1 MTDRRGRRGRERGER
16 ARGRTAK
23 RKQGRDSEK
32 ERRAE
37 LADRKQRILTHG
49 TPSVT
54 SGIADAIVTKA
65 ENVFFL
71 TDPSGCVPMA
81 PGHGLGLYYH
91 DCRYLRGYEVLLGSE
106 QPTVLAAT
114 TDDVGRSA
122 VLELANPDLRL
133 AHPQLVPRET
143 VGIRWTRTIRGD
155 TPGLDDALEFR
166 NLGLE
171 PLTLPV
177 TLMFDARFEDVFA
190 VRGLFRQSLGSRHA
204 PRWRSRSLTLSYD
217 GRDHCRRVLTI
228 AFSRAPQRRGRQAA
242 RFAIHLP
249 PRRAVTLGVTLRI
262 DERAAAPVA
271 GGRRVSTRTHSTH
284 LAAPRRALA
293 QGPRTSITSDNPL
306 LTSVLER
313 CFADLGVLRSSIEG
327 EEYYA
332 AGVPWF
338 ATLFGRDAAITAM
351 QMLAYAPRV
360 AEQTARL
367 LAFYQARETDQWR
380 DEQPGKILHS
390 IRVGEMARLG
400 LIPHTPYYG
409 AVDATPLFLILIAR
423 HAQWTGDLSLFTE
436 LRDNVELALTWMS
449 DGADS
454 NGDGYIDYVST
465 SEHGLINQGW
475 KDSGDAIVTA
485 SGRLASPPIA
495 LAEVQGYAF
504 LARVLIADL
513 YERAGDAT
521 RATTLRAEADA
532 LRARFERDFW
542 LPSLDCYA
550 LALERDDKPLAV
562 VTSNAGQVLW
572 SHIAKPAR
580 ARRVAKRM
588 MAPDMFSGWGI
599 RTLSTRERRF
609 NPVGYHLGTVWPHDN
624 ALIATGFRHYGLDA
638 AARRVFAGLLRT
650 AAYFASYRL
659 PEVFAGFSTSEFQT
673 PVRYP
678 VACHPQ
684 AWAAGSVP
692 YLLGALLGLE
702 PDGFAGHLRVV
713 RPTLPDGVNRLVVR
727 NLPVGKSHVSI
738 RFTRVAKRRVDVDLL
753 SASGTL
759 ELVVEERA

>member
-1 MTDRRGRRGRERGER
+1 MTDGRGRRGRT
-16 ARGRTAK
+16 RGRG
-23 RKQGRDSEK
+23 RGRDK
-32 ERRAE
+32 DKARRAE

-54 SGIADAIVTKA
+54 SGIADAIVTKS

-71 TDPSGCVPMA
+71 TDPSGCVPVA

-114 TDDVGRSA
+114 TDDIGRSA

-133 AHPQLVPRET
+133 GRGRLVPRESI
-143 VGIRWTRTIRGD
+143 GIRWTRTIQGD
-155 TPGLDDALEFR
+155 TPGLDDALEIR

-171 PLTLPV
+171 PITLPV
-177 TLMFDARFEDVFA
+177 ALMFDARFEDIFA
-190 VRGLFRQSLGSRHA
+190 VRGLFLQSLGTRHA
-204 PRWRSRSLTLSYD
+204 PRWSGRSLTLSYD
-217 GRDHCRRVLTI
+217 GRDHCRRTLTI
-228 AFSRAPQRRGRQAA
+228 AFSRAPQSHSGQTA
-242 RFAIHLP
+242 RFAIQLA
-249 PRRAVTLGVTLRI
+249 PRRAVTLGVTMRI
-262 DERAAAPVA
+262 DERAAGPVA
-271 GGRRVSTRTHSTH
+271 VGGRVSSRTHSTH
-284 LAAPRRALA
+284 QAAPLRALA
-293 QGPRTSITSDNPL
+293 RGPRTTITSDYPL
-306 LTSVLER
+306 LDAVLER
-313 CFADLGVLRSSIEG
+313 SFADLRVLRSSIAG
-327 EEYYA
+327 DEYYA

-338 ATLFGRDAAITAM
+338 ATLFGRDAAITAI
-351 QMLAYAPRV
+351 QMLAYAPRI

-367 LAFYQARETDQWR
+367 LALYQAHETDQWR

-409 AVDATPLFLILIAR
+409 TVDATPLFLILIAR
-423 HAQWTGDLSLFTE
+423 HAQWTGDLSLFKE
-436 LRDNVELALTWMS
+436 LRENIELALTWMS

-485 SGRLASPPIA
+485 SGKLASPPIA

-504 LARVLIADL
+504 LARILIADL
-513 YERAGDAT
+513 YERVGDTT
-521 RATTLRAEADA
+521 RATTLRAESDA

-550 LALERDDKPLAV
+550 LALERDDRPLAV

-572 SHIAKPAR
+572 SHIARPAR

-599 RTLSTRERRF
+599 RTLSTGERRF

-650 AAYFASYRL
+650 AAFFRSYRL
-659 PEVFAGFSTSEFQT
+659 PEVFAGFSTTEFQS

-684 AWAAGSVP
+684 AWAAGCVP

-702 PDGFAGHLRVV
+702 PDGFTGHLRVV
-713 RPTLPDGVNRLVVR
+713 RPTLPDGVNRLDVR
-727 NLPVGKSHVSI
+727 NLPVGKSRISI
-738 RFTRVAKRRVDVDLL
+738 RFTRVKKHRVDVDLL
-753 SASGTL
+753 SASGTV

>member
-1 MTDRRGRRGRERGER
+1 MTDGRGRRGRT
-16 ARGRTAK
+16 RGRG
-23 RKQGRDSEK
+23 RGRDK
-32 ERRAE
+32 DKARRAE

-54 SGIADAIVTKA
+54 SGIADAIVTKS

-71 TDPSGCVPMA
+71 TDPSGCVPVA

-114 TDDVGRSA
+114 TDDIGRTA

-133 AHPQLVPRET
+133 GRGRLVPRESI
-143 VGIRWTRTIRGD
+143 GIRWTRTIQGD
-155 TPGLDDALEFR
+155 TPGLDDALEIR

-171 PLTLPV
+171 PITLPV
-177 TLMFDARFEDVFA
+177 ALMFDARFEDIFA
-190 VRGLFRQSLGSRHA
+190 VRGLFLQSLGTRHA
-204 PRWRSRSLTLSYD
+204 PRWSGRSLTLSYD
-217 GRDHCRRVLTI
+217 GRDHCRRTLTI
-228 AFSRAPQRRGRQAA
+228 AFSRAPQSHSGQTA
-242 RFAIHLP
+242 RFAIQLA
-249 PRRAVTLGVTLRI
+249 PRRAVTLGVTMRI
-262 DERAAAPVA
+262 DERAAGPVA
-271 GGRRVSTRTHSTH
+271 VGGRVSSRTHSTH
-284 LAAPRRALA
+284 QAAPLRALA
-293 QGPRTSITSDNPL
+293 RGPRTTITSDYPL
-306 LTSVLER
+306 LDAVLER
-313 CFADLGVLRSSIEG
+313 SFADLRVLRSSIAG
-327 EEYYA
+327 DEYYA

-338 ATLFGRDAAITAM
+338 ATLFGRDAAITAI
-351 QMLAYAPRV
+351 QMLAYAPRI

-367 LAFYQARETDQWR
+367 LALYQAHETDQWR

-409 AVDATPLFLILIAR
+409 TVDATPLFLILIAR
-423 HAQWTGDLSLFTE
+423 HAQWTGDLSLFKE
-436 LRDNVELALTWMS
+436 LRENIELALTWMS

-485 SGRLASPPIA
+485 SGKLASPPIA

-504 LARVLIADL
+504 LARILIADL
-513 YERAGDAT
+513 YERVGDTT
-521 RATTLRAEADA
+521 RATTLRAESDA

-550 LALERDDKPLAV
+550 LALERDDRPLAV

-572 SHIAKPAR
+572 SHIARPAR

-599 RTLSTRERRF
+599 RTLSTGERRF

-650 AAYFASYRL
+650 AAFFGSYRL
-659 PEVFAGFSTSEFQT
+659 PEVFAGFSTTEFQS

-684 AWAAGSVP
+684 AWAAGCVP

-702 PDGFAGHLRVV
+702 PDGFTGHLRVV
-713 RPTLPDGVNRLVVR
+713 RPTLPDGVNRLDVR
-727 NLPVGKSHVSI
+727 NLPVGKSRISI
-738 RFTRVAKRRVDVDLL
+738 RFTRVKKHRVDVDLL
-753 SASGTL
+753 SASGTV

>member
-1 MTDRRGRRGRERGER
+1 MTDGRGRRGRT
-16 ARGRTAK
+16 RGRG
-23 RKQGRDSEK
+23 RGRDK
-32 ERRAE
+32 DKARRAE

-54 SGIADAIVTKA
+54 SGIADAIVTKS

-71 TDPSGCVPMA
+71 TDPSGCVPVA
-81 PGHGLGLYYH
+81 AGHGLGLYYH

-114 TDDVGRSA
+114 TDDIGRSA

-133 AHPQLVPRET
+133 GRGRLVPRESI
-143 VGIRWTRTIRGD
+143 GIRWTRTIQGD
-155 TPGLDDALEFR
+155 TPGLDDALEIR

-171 PLTLPV
+171 PITLPV
-177 TLMFDARFEDVFA
+177 ALMFDARFEDIFA
-190 VRGLFRQSLGSRHA
+190 VRGLFLQSLGTRHA
-204 PRWRSRSLTLSYD
+204 PRWSGRSLTLSYD
-217 GRDHCRRVLTI
+217 GRDHCRRTLTI
-228 AFSRAPQRRGRQAA
+228 AFSRAPQSHSGQTA
-242 RFAIHLP
+242 RFAIQLA
-249 PRRAVTLGVTLRI
+249 PRRAVTLGVTMRI
-262 DERAAAPVA
+262 DERAAGPVA
-271 GGRRVSTRTHSTH
+271 VGGRVSSRTHSTH
-284 LAAPRRALA
+284 QAAPLRALA
-293 QGPRTSITSDNPL
+293 RGPRTTITSDYPL
-306 LTSVLER
+306 LDAVLER
-313 CFADLGVLRSSIEG
+313 SFADLRVLRSSIAG
-327 EEYYA
+327 DEYYA

-338 ATLFGRDAAITAM
+338 ATLFGRDAAITAI
-351 QMLAYAPRV
+351 QMLAYAPRI

-367 LAFYQARETDQWR
+367 LALYQAHETDQWR

-409 AVDATPLFLILIAR
+409 TVDATPLFLILIAR
-423 HAQWTGDLSLFTE
+423 HAQWTGDLSLFKE
-436 LRDNVELALTWMS
+436 LRENIELALTWMS

-485 SGRLASPPIA
+485 SGKLASPPIA

-504 LARVLIADL
+504 LARILIADL
-513 YERAGDAT
+513 YERVGDTT
-521 RATTLRAEADA
+521 RATTLRAESDA

-550 LALERDDKPLAV
+550 LALERDDRPLAV

-572 SHIAKPAR
+572 SHIARPAR

-599 RTLSTRERRF
+599 RTLSTGERRF

-650 AAYFASYRL
+650 AAFFRSYRL
-659 PEVFAGFSTSEFQT
+659 PEVFAGFSTTEFQS

-684 AWAAGSVP
+684 AWAAGCVP

-702 PDGFAGHLRVV
+702 PDGFTGHLRVV
-713 RPTLPDGVNRLVVR
+713 RPTLPDGVNRLDVR
-727 NLPVGKSHVSI
+727 NLPVGKSRISI
-738 RFTRVAKRRVDVDLL
+738 RFTRVKKHRVDVDLL
-753 SASGTL
+753 SASGTV

>member
-1 MTDRRGRRGRERGER
+1 MTNERGRGRGRS
-16 ARGRTAK
+16 GRRRRSRTK
-23 RKQGRDSEK
+23 NGRK
-32 ERRAE
+32 AE

-65 ENVFFL
+65 ENIFFL
-71 TDPSGCVPMA
+71 TDPSGCVPVA

-91 DCRYLRGYEVLLGSE
+91 DCRYLRGYEVLLGKE
-106 QPTVLAAT
+106 QPTILAAT
-114 TDDVGRSA
+114 TDDIGRSA

-133 AHPQLVPRET
+133 GRGRLIARET
-143 VGIRWTRTIRGD
+143 VGIRWTRTLHGD
-155 TPGLDDALEFR
+155 TPGLDDVLELR

-171 PLTLPV
+171 PIVLPLTLE
-177 TLMFDARFEDVFA
+177 FDARFEDLFA
-190 VRGLFRQSLGSRHA
+190 VRGLFQQTLGIRRA
-204 PRWRSRSLTLSYD
+204 PRWSGRSLTLSYD
-217 GRDHCRRVLTI
+217 GHDRCRRTLAIT
-228 AFSRAPQRRGRQAA
+228 FSRAPESRGRQTA
-242 RFAIHLP
+242 RFAIRLA
-249 PRRAVTLGVTLRI
+249 PRRAVTLGVRLRI
-262 DERAAAPVA
+262 DERAASHAA
-271 GGRRVSTRTHSTH
+271 GRVSVRTYSTH
-284 LAAPRRALA
+284 QAAPHRALA
-293 QGPRTSITSDNPL
+293 QTPRTSIASDHAL
-306 LTSVLER
+306 LDAVLAR
-313 CFADLGVLRSSIEG
+313 SFADLRLLRSSISG
-327 EEYYA
+327 DEYYA

-338 ATLFGRDAAITAM
+338 ATLFGRDAAITAI
-351 QMLAYAPRV
+351 QMLAYEPRI

-367 LAFYQARETDQWR
+367 LAAYQARDTNQWR

-409 AVDATPLFLILIAR
+409 SVDATPLFLILMAR
-423 HAQWTGDLSLFTE
+423 HAMWTGDLSLFRE
-436 LRDNVELALTWMS
+436 LREHVDLALTWMT

-485 SGRLASPPIA
+485 SGKLASPPIA

-504 LARVLIADL
+504 LARILIADV
-513 YERAGDAT
+513 YERAGDPT
-521 RATTLRAEADA
+521 RAMTLRAEAEA
-532 LRARFERDFW
+532 LRGRFERDFW
-542 LPSLDCYA
+542 LANLDCYA
-550 LALERDDKPLAV
+550 LALERDARPLAV

-572 SHIAKPAR
+572 SHIARPAR
-580 ARRVAKRM
+580 ARRVAKCM
-588 MAPDMFSGWGI
+588 MSPDMFSGWGI
-599 RTLSTRERRF
+599 RTLSTRARRF

-638 AARRVFAGLLRT
+638 AARRVFDSLLRT
-650 AAYFASYRL
+650 AAFFGSYRL
-659 PEVFAGFSTSEFQT
+659 PEVFAGFSTSEFRT

-684 AWAAGSVP
+684 AWAAGAVP

-713 RPTLPDGVNRLVVR
+713 RPTLPDGVNRLDVR
-727 NLPVGKSHVSI
+727 NLPVGKSRISI
-738 RFTRVAKRRVDVDLL
+738 RFTRTKKHRVAVDLL
-753 SASGTL
+753 SATGTV

>member
-1 MTDRRGRRGRERGER
+1 MTDGRGRSGRGRRG
-16 ARGRTAK
+16 GRK
-23 RKQGRDSEK
+23 NGRK
-32 ERRAE
+32 AE

-54 SGIADAIVTKA
+54 SGIADAIVTKV

-71 TDPSGCVPMA
+71 TDPSGCVPVA

-91 DCRYLRGYEVLLGSE
+91 DCRYLRGYEILLGKE

-114 TDDVGRSA
+114 TDDIGCSA

-133 AHPQLVPRET
+133 GRGRLIPRET
-143 VGIRWTRTIRGD
+143 IGIRWTRTLHGD
-155 TPGLDDALEFR
+155 TPGLTDVLELR

-171 PLTLPV
+171 PITLPLTLQ
-177 TLMFDARFEDVFA
+177 FDARFEDLFA
-190 VRGLFRQSLGSRHA
+190 VRGLFQQTLGIRHA
-204 PRWRSRSLTLSYD
+204 PRWSGRSLVVSYD
-217 GRDHCRRVLTI
+217 GRDHCRRTLAI
-228 AFSRAPQRRGRQAA
+228 AFSRAPQRHSQQTA
-242 RFAIHLP
+242 RFAIRLP

-262 DERAAAPVA
+262 DERAATRDGA
-271 GGRRVSTRTHSTH
+271 RVSARTYSTH
-284 LAAPRRALA
+284 QAAPLRALA
-293 QGPRTSITSDNPL
+293 QTPRTSVATDHSL
-306 LTSVLER
+306 LNAVLER
-313 CFADLGVLRSSIEG
+313 SFADLRLLRSSISS

-338 ATLFGRDAAITAM
+338 ATLFGRDAAITAI
-351 QMLAYAPRV
+351 QMLAYEPRV

-367 LAFYQARETDQWR
+367 LAVYQARNTDQWR

-390 IRVGEMARLG
+390 IRVGEMARLD

-409 AVDATPLFLILIAR
+409 SVDATPLFLILIAR
-423 HAQWTGDLSLFTE
+423 HAMWTGDLSLFRE
-436 LRDNVELALTWMS
+436 LREHVELALTWMA

-485 SGRLASPPIA
+485 SGKLASPPIA
-495 LAEVQGYAF
+495 LAEVQGYAY
-504 LARVLIADL
+504 LARMLIADV
-513 YERAGDAT
+513 YDRAGDAT
-521 RATTLRAEADA
+521 RATTLRAEAEA
-532 LRARFERDFW
+532 LRGRFERDFW
-542 LPSLDCYA
+542 ISKLGCYA
-550 LALERDDKPLAV
+550 LALERDDRPLAV

-572 SHIAKPAR
+572 SHIATPAR
-580 ARRVAKRM
+580 ARRVAQRM

-599 RTLSTRERRF
+599 RTLSTRARRF

-624 ALIATGFRHYGLDA
+624 ALIAAGFRHYGLDA
-638 AARRVFAGLLRT
+638 AARRVFDSLLRT
-650 AAYFASYRL
+650 AAFFGSYRL
-659 PEVFAGFSTSEFQT
+659 PEVFAGFSTSEFRT

-713 RPTLPDGVNRLVVR
+713 RPTLPDGVNRLDVR
-727 NLPVGKSHVSI
+727 NLPVGTSRISI
-738 RFTRVAKRRVDVDLL
+738 RFTRTRKHHVEVDLL
-753 SASGTL
+753 SASGTV

>member
-1 MTDRRGRRGRERGER
+1 MTGRGGRAG
-16 ARGRTAK
+16 K
-23 RKQGRDSEK
+23 RKGRSTT
-32 ERRAE
+32 RGAE

-54 SGIADAIVTKA
+54 QGIADAIVTKS
-65 ENVFFL
+65 ENIFFL
-71 TDPSGCVPMA
+71 TDFGGCVPIA

-91 DCRYLRGYEVLLGSE
+91 DCRYLRGYELVLGDE
-106 QPTVLAAT
+106 QPTVLAAA
-114 TDDVGRSA
+114 TDTLGQAS

-133 AHPQLVPRET
+133 GRGQLIPRET
-143 VGIRWTRTIRGD
+143 VGIRWTRTLHGD
-155 TPGLDDALEFR
+155 VPGLDDALELR

-171 PLTLPV
+171 PVTLPL
-177 TLMFDARFEDVFA
+177 TLMFDARFEDLFA
-190 VRGLFRQSLGSRHA
+190 VRGLFDQSLGRRHA
-204 PRWRSRSLTLSYD
+204 PAWHGRSVTFAYD
-217 GRDHCRRVLTI
+217 GRDRCRRSLAIT
-228 AFSRAPQRRGRQAA
+228 FSRAPTRHGRQTAH
-242 RFAIHLP
+242 FAIHLP
-249 PRRAVTLGVTLRI
+249 PRRAITLGVNIRI
-262 DERAAAPVA
+262 DERAANGAA
-271 GGRRVSTRTHSTH
+271 STRRPRST
-284 LAAPRRALA
+284 LRAAARRAFA
-293 QGPRTSITSDNPL
+293 QTPRTTVTSDNL
-306 LTSVLER
+306 LLDAILER
-313 CFADLGVLRSSIEG
+313 SFADLRLLRSSISA

-338 ATLFGRDAAITAM
+338 ATLFGRDAAITAI
-351 QMLAYAPRV
+351 QMLAYEPRV

-367 LAFYQARETDQWR
+367 LAFYQARETNEWR

-409 AVDATPLFLILIAR
+409 SVDATPLFLILIAR
-423 HAQWTGDLSLFTE
+423 HAAWTGNLSLFNE
-436 LRDNVELALTWMS
+436 LRENIELALTWMS

-465 SEHGLINQGW
+465 SAHGLINQGW

-485 SGRLASPPIA
+485 SGALATPPIA
-495 LAEVQGYAF
+495 LAEVQGYSF
-504 LARVLIADL
+504 LARQLIADL

-521 RATTLRAEADA
+521 HAGTLRADAQA

-542 LPSLDCYA
+542 LPSLGCYA
-550 LALERDDKPLAV
+550 LALERDDRPLGV

-580 ARRVAKRM
+580 ARRVAKRL

-599 RTLSTRERRF
+599 RTLSTDARRF

-624 ALIATGFRHYGLDA
+624 ALIAAGFRHYGLDA

-650 AAYFASYRL
+650 GAYFRSYRL
-659 PEVFAGFSTSEFQT
+659 PEVFAGFSTAEFQT

-713 RPTLPDGVNRLVVR
+713 HPTLPDGVNRLELR
-727 NLPVGKSHVSI
+727 DLPVGKSRISI
-738 RFTRVAKRRVDVDLL
+738 RFTRGTKQRVDVDLL
-753 SASGTL
+753 STSGTV
-759 ELVVEERA
+759 ELVVEERT

>member
-1 MTDRRGRRGRERGER
+1 MTDGRGRRGRT
-16 ARGRTAK
+16 RGRG
-23 RKQGRDSEK
+23 RGRDK
-32 ERRAE
+32 DKARRAE

-54 SGIADAIVTKA
+54 SGIADAIVTKS

-71 TDPSGCVPMA
+71 TDPSGCVPVA

-114 TDDVGRSA
+114 TDDIGRTA

-133 AHPQLVPRET
+133 GRGRLVPRESI
-143 VGIRWTRTIRGD
+143 GIRWTRTIQGD
-155 TPGLDDALEFR
+155 TPGLDDALEIR

-171 PLTLPV
+171 PITLPV
-177 TLMFDARFEDVFA
+177 ALMFDARFEDIFA
-190 VRGLFRQSLGSRHA
+190 VRGLFLQSLGTRHA
-204 PRWRSRSLTLSYD
+204 PRWSGRSLTLSYD
-217 GRDHCRRVLTI
+217 GRDHCRRTLTI
-228 AFSRAPQRRGRQAA
+228 AFSRAPQSHSGQTA
-242 RFAIHLP
+242 RFAIQLA
-249 PRRAVTLGVTLRI
+249 PRRAVTLGVTMRI
-262 DERAAAPVA
+262 DERAAGPVA
-271 GGRRVSTRTHSTH
+271 VGGRVSSRTHSTH
-284 LAAPRRALA
+284 QAAPLRALA
-293 QGPRTSITSDNPL
+293 RGPRTTITSDYPL
-306 LTSVLER
+306 LDAVLER
-313 CFADLGVLRSSIEG
+313 SFADLRVLRSSIAG
-327 EEYYA
+327 DEYYA

-338 ATLFGRDAAITAM
+338 ATLFGRDAAITAI
-351 QMLAYAPRV
+351 QMLAYAPRI

-367 LAFYQARETDQWR
+367 LALYQAHETDQWR

-409 AVDATPLFLILIAR
+409 TVDATPLFLILIAR
-423 HAQWTGDLSLFTE
+423 HAQWTGDLSLFKE
-436 LRDNVELALTWMS
+436 LRENIELALTWMS

-485 SGRLASPPIA
+485 SGKLASPPIA

-504 LARVLIADL
+504 LARILIADL
-513 YERAGDAT
+513 YERVGDTT
-521 RATTLRAEADA
+521 RATTLRAESDA

-550 LALERDDKPLAV
+550 LALERDDRPLAV

-572 SHIAKPAR
+572 SHIARPAR

-599 RTLSTRERRF
+599 RTLSTGERRF

-650 AAYFASYRL
+650 AAFFRSYRL
-659 PEVFAGFSTSEFQT
+659 PEVFAGFSTTEFQS

-684 AWAAGSVP
+684 AWAAGCVP

-702 PDGFAGHLRVV
+702 PDGFTGHLRVV
-713 RPTLPDGVNRLVVR
+713 RPTLPDGVNRLDVR
-727 NLPVGKSHVSI
+727 NLRVGKSRISI
-738 RFTRVAKRRVDVDLL
+738 RFTRVKKHRVDVDLL
-753 SASGTL
+753 SASGTV

>member
-1 MTDRRGRRGRERGER
+1 MTDHRGRRRGGVRSR
-16 ARGRTAK
+16 ARN
-23 RKQGRDSEK
+23 
-32 ERRAE
+32 RRAE
-37 LADRKQRILTHG
+37 LADRKQRIFTHG

-65 ENVFFL
+65 ENIFFL
-71 TDPSGCVPMA
+71 TDQSGCVPVA
-81 PGHGLGLYYH
+81 PGHGLGLYFH
-91 DCRYLRGYEVLLGSE
+91 DCRYLRGYELQLGNSQ
-106 QPTVLAAT
+106 QPTLLAAI

-122 VLELANPDLRL
+122 VLELANSDLRL
-133 AHPQLVPRET
+133 GRSRLIPRET
-143 VGIRWTRTIRGD
+143 VGIRWTRTLRGD
-155 TPGLDDALEFR
+155 APGLDDALEFR

-171 PLTLPV
+171 AITLPV
-177 TLMFDARFEDVFA
+177 RLLFDARFEDLFA
-190 VRGLFRQSLGSRHA
+190 VRGLFQQTLGVRHA
-204 PRWRSRSLTLSYD
+204 PRWGGRSLTLSYD
-217 GRDHCRRVLTI
+217 GRDHCRRTLAIT
-228 AFSRAPQRRGRQAA
+228 FSRAPQGHSGQTA

-249 PRRAVTLGVTLRI
+249 PRRTVTLGVTLRI
-262 DERAAAPVA
+262 DEREASNA
-271 GGRRVSTRTHSTH
+271 RTHSTH
-284 LAAPRRALA
+284 HAAPRRALA
-293 QGPRTSITSDNPL
+293 QTPRTSIASDNKL
-306 LTSVLER
+306 LDAVLER
-313 CFADLGVLRSSIEG
+313 SFADLRLLRSSISG

-338 ATLFGRDAAITAM
+338 ATLFGRDAAITAI
-351 QMLAYAPRV
+351 QMLAYEPRV

-367 LAFYQARETDQWR
+367 LAFYQARETSQWR

-409 AVDATPLFLILIAR
+409 SVDATPLFLILIAR
-423 HAQWTGDLSLFTE
+423 HAMWTGDLSLFTE
-436 LRDNVELALTWMS
+436 LRQHVELALTWMS

-454 NGDGYIDYVST
+454 NGDGYIDYLST

-485 SGRLASPPIA
+485 SGKLASPPIA

-504 LARVLIADL
+504 LARLLIAEL
-513 YERAGDAT
+513 YERSGDAT
-521 RATTLRAEADA
+521 RAATLRAEAEA
-532 LRARFERDFW
+532 LRGRFERDFW
-542 LPSLDCYA
+542 LSSLGCYA
-550 LALERDDKPLAV
+550 LALERHDRPLSV

-572 SHIAKPAR
+572 SHIAAPAR
-580 ARRVAKRM
+580 ARRVAKRL

-599 RTLSTRERRF
+599 RTLSARARRF

-638 AARRVFAGLLRT
+638 EARRVFAGLVRT
-650 AAYFASYRL
+650 AAYFTSYRL
-659 PEVFAGFSTSEFQT
+659 PEVFAGFSTAEFQT
-673 PVRYP
+673 PVRFP

-713 RPTLPDGVNRLVVR
+713 RPTLPDGVNRLEVR
-727 NLPVGKSHVSI
+727 NLPVGRSRVSI
-738 RFTRVAKRRVDVDLL
+738 RFTRNPKHRVDVDLL
-753 SASGTL
+753 AATGTV

>member
-1 MTDRRGRRGRERGER
+1 MTHGRGRSGRGRRGSRKN
-16 ARGRTAK
+16 GRK
-23 RKQGRDSEK
+23 
-32 ERRAE
+32 AE

-54 SGIADAIVTKA
+54 SGIADAIVTKV
-65 ENVFFL
+65 ENIFFL
-71 TDPSGCVPMA
+71 TDPSGCVPVA

-91 DCRYLRGYEVLLGSE
+91 DCRYLRGYEVLLGKE

-114 TDDVGRSA
+114 TDDIGRSA

-133 AHPQLVPRET
+133 GRGRLIPRET
-143 VGIRWTRTIRGD
+143 IGIRWTRTLLGD
-155 TPGLDDALEFR
+155 TPGLTDMLELR

-171 PLTLPV
+171 PITLPL
-177 TLMFDARFEDVFA
+177 TLMFDARFEDLFA
-190 VRGLFRQSLGSRHA
+190 VRGLFQQTLGIRHA
-204 PRWRSRSLTLSYD
+204 PRWSGRSLVLSYD
-217 GRDHCRRVLTI
+217 GRDHCRRTLAI
-228 AFSRAPQRRGRQAA
+228 AFSRAPQSHSRQTA
-242 RFAIHLP
+242 RFAIRLP

-262 DERAAAPVA
+262 DERAATRDGA
-271 GGRRVSTRTHSTH
+271 RVSARTYSTH
-284 LAAPRRALA
+284 QAAPLRALA
-293 QGPRTSITSDNPL
+293 QTPRTSIATDHAL
-306 LTSVLER
+306 LNAVLER
-313 CFADLGVLRSSIEG
+313 SFADLRLLRSSISS

-338 ATLFGRDAAITAM
+338 ATLFGRDAAITAI
-351 QMLAYAPRV
+351 QMLAYEPRV

-367 LAFYQARETDQWR
+367 LAVYQARNTDQWR

-390 IRVGEMARLG
+390 IRVGEMARLD

-409 AVDATPLFLILIAR
+409 SVDATPLFLILIAR
-423 HAQWTGDLSLFTE
+423 HAMWIGDLSLFRE
-436 LRDNVELALTWMS
+436 LREHVELALTWMA

-485 SGRLASPPIA
+485 SGKLASPPIA
-495 LAEVQGYAF
+495 LAEVQGYAY
-504 LARVLIADL
+504 LARILIADV

-521 RATTLRAEADA
+521 RATTLRAEAEA
-532 LRARFERDFW
+532 LRGRFERDFW
-542 LPSLDCYA
+542 ISKLGCYA
-550 LALERDDKPLAV
+550 LALERDDRPLAV

-572 SHIAKPAR
+572 SHIATPAR
-580 ARRVAKRM
+580 ARRVARRM

-599 RTLSTRERRF
+599 RTLSTHARRF

-638 AARRVFAGLLRT
+638 AARRVFDSLLRT
-650 AAYFASYRL
+650 AAFFGSYRL
-659 PEVFAGFSTSEFQT
+659 PEVFAGFSTSEFRT

-713 RPTLPDGVNRLVVR
+713 RPTLPDGVNRLDVR
-727 NLPVGKSHVSI
+727 NLPVGKSRISI
-738 RFTRVAKRRVDVDLL
+738 RFTRTKKHHVEVDLL
-753 SASGTL
+753 SASGTV

>member
-1 MTDRRGRRGRERGER
+1 MTDGRGRRGR
-16 ARGRTAK
+16 ARGRG
-23 RKQGRDSEK
+23 RGRDK
-32 ERRAE
+32 GKARRAE

-54 SGIADAIVTKA
+54 SGIADAIVTKS

-71 TDPSGCVPMA
+71 TDPSGCVPVA
-81 PGHGLGLYYH
+81 AGHGLGLYYH

-133 AHPQLVPRET
+133 GRGRLVPRESI
-143 VGIRWTRTIRGD
+143 GIRWTRTIQGD
-155 TPGLDDALEFR
+155 TPGLDDALEIR

-171 PLTLPV
+171 PITLPV
-177 TLMFDARFEDVFA
+177 ALMFDARFEDIFA
-190 VRGLFRQSLGSRHA
+190 VRGLFLQPLGTRHA
-204 PRWRSRSLTLSYD
+204 PRWSGRSLTLSYD
-217 GRDHCRRVLTI
+217 GRDHCRRTLTI
-228 AFSRAPQRRGRQAA
+228 AFSRAPQSHSGQTA
-242 RFAIHLP
+242 RFAIHLA
-249 PRRAVTLGVTLRI
+249 PRRAVTLGVRMRI
-262 DERAAAPVA
+262 DERAAGPVA
-271 GGRRVSTRTHSTH
+271 GGGRVSSRTHSTH
-284 LAAPRRALA
+284 QAAPLRALA
-293 QGPRTSITSDNPL
+293 RGPRTTITSDYPL
-306 LTSVLER
+306 LDAVLER
-313 CFADLGVLRSSIEG
+313 SFADLRVLRSSIAG
-327 EEYYA
+327 DEYYA

-338 ATLFGRDAAITAM
+338 ATLFGRDAAITAI
-351 QMLAYAPRV
+351 QMLAYAPRI

-367 LAFYQARETDQWR
+367 LALYQAHETDQWR

-409 AVDATPLFLILIAR
+409 TVDATPLFLILIAR
-423 HAQWTGDLSLFTE
+423 HAQWTGDLSLFKE
-436 LRDNVELALTWMS
+436 LRANIELALAWMS

-485 SGRLASPPIA
+485 SGKLASPPIA

-504 LARVLIADL
+504 LARILIADL
-513 YERAGDAT
+513 YERVGDTT
-521 RATTLRAEADA
+521 RATTLRAESDA

-550 LALERDDKPLAV
+550 LALERDDRPLAV

-572 SHIAKPAR
+572 SHIARPAR

-650 AAYFASYRL
+650 AAFFGSYRL
-659 PEVFAGFSTSEFQT
+659 PEVFAGFSTTEFQS

-684 AWAAGSVP
+684 AWAAGCVP

-702 PDGFAGHLRVV
+702 PDGFTGHLRVV
-713 RPTLPDGVNRLVVR
+713 RPTLPDGVNRLDVR
-727 NLPVGKSHVSI
+727 NLPVGKSRISI
-738 RFTRVAKRRVDVDLL
+738 RFTRVKKHRVDVDLL
-753 SASGTL
+753 SASGTV

>member
-1 MTDRRGRRGRERGER
+1 MTTRRGRRGRGK
-16 ARGRTAK
+16 G
-23 RKQGRDSEK
+23 QGGDK
-32 ERRAE
+32 AQKVD

-54 SGIADAIVTKA
+54 QGIADAIVIKA

-71 TDPSGCVPMA
+71 TDPSGCVPIA

-91 DCRYLRGYEVLLGSE
+91 DCRYLRGYELLLGKE
-106 QPTVLAAT
+106 PPAVLAAA
-114 TDDVGRSA
+114 TDAGGQVS
-122 VLELANPDLRL
+122 VLELANPDLHL
-133 AHPQLVPRET
+133 AHHKLLPREMT
-143 VGIRWTRTIRGD
+143 GIRWTRTLRGD
-155 TPGLDDALEFR
+155 PPCLEDSLEFR

-171 PLTLPV
+171 AVTLPV
-177 TLMFDARFEDVFA
+177 TIEFDAQFEDLFA
-190 VRGLFRQSLGSRHA
+190 VRGLFKQTLGKRHA
-204 PRWRSRSLTLSYD
+204 PVWRGRSLTLSYD
-217 GRDHCRRVLTI
+217 GRDHCRRTLAIT
-228 AFSRAPQRRGRQAA
+228 FSRAPVSHSGQTA
-242 RFAIHLP
+242 RFTIHLP
-249 PRRAVTLGVTLRI
+249 PRKAVTLGVSMRI
-262 DERAAAPVA
+262 DERAADASRPAV
-271 GGRRVSTRTHSTH
+271 RPRSTH
-284 LAAPRRALA
+284 HAAPRRAMA
-293 QGPRTSITSDNPL
+293 QSPRTTVTSDNL
-306 LTSVLER
+306 LLDSILER
-313 CFADLGVLRSSIEG
+313 SFADLRLLRSSIDG
-327 EEYYA
+327 DEYYA
-332 AGVPWF
+332 AGLPWF
-338 ATLFGRDAAITAM
+338 ATLFGRDAAITAI
-351 QMLAYAPRV
+351 QMLAYEPRV

-367 LAFYQARETDQWR
+367 LAFYQARETNEWR

-409 AVDATPLFLILIAR
+409 SVDATPLFLILIAR
-423 HAQWTGDLSLFTE
+423 HAAWTGDLTLFNE
-436 LRDNVELALTWMS
+436 LRDAIELALTWMS

-465 SEHGLINQGW
+465 SVHGLINQGW

-485 SGRLASPPIA
+485 AGSLATPPIA

-513 YERAGDAT
+513 FERAGDTA
-521 RATTLRAEADA
+521 RSATLRAEADA

-542 LPSLDCYA
+542 IPSLDCYA
-550 LALERDDKPLAV
+550 LALEREDRPLAV

-572 SHIAKPAR
+572 SHIARPAR
-580 ARRVAKRM
+580 ARRVARRLLQ
-588 MAPDMFSGWGI
+588 PDMFSGWGI
-599 RTLSTRERRF
+599 RTLSTEARRF

-624 ALIATGFRHYGLDA
+624 ALIAAGFRHYGLDK
-638 AARRVFAGLLRT
+638 AARHVFGGLVRT
-650 AAYFASYRL
+650 AAYYRSYRL

-684 AWAAGSVP
+684 SWAAGSVP

-713 RPTLPDGVNRLVVR
+713 RPTLPDGVNRLDVC
-727 NLPVGKSHVSI
+727 NLPVGKSRISI
-738 RFTRVAKRRVDVDLL
+738 RFTRGKKERVDVDLL
-753 SASGTL
+753 STTGTV

>member
-1 MTDRRGRRGRERGER
+1 MTHGRGRRG
-16 ARGRTAK
+16 
-23 RKQGRDSEK
+23 QGRGAGREQEK
-32 ERRAE
+32 LRRKE

-54 SGIADAIVTKA
+54 SGIADAIVTKV

-71 TDPSGCVPMA
+71 TDPTGCVPIA
-81 PGHGLGLYYH
+81 AGHGLGLYYH
-91 DCRYLRGYEVLLGSE
+91 DCRYLRGYEVLLGKD

-114 TDDVGRSA
+114 TDEVGRSA

-133 AHPQLVPRET
+133 ARGRLVPRET
-143 VGIRWTRTIRGD
+143 VGIRWTRTIHGD
-155 TPGLDDALEFR
+155 TPGLDDVLELR

-171 PLTLPV
+171 PITLPL
-177 TLMFDARFEDVFA
+177 TLMFDARFEDIFA
-190 VRGLFRQSLGSRHA
+190 VRGLFLRPLGIRHA
-204 PRWRSRSLTLSYD
+204 PRWSRRSLTLSYD
-217 GRDHCRRVLTI
+217 GRDHCRRTLAI
-228 AFSRAPQRRGRQAA
+228 AFSRAPQRHSAQTA

-249 PRRAVTLGVTLRI
+249 PRRAVTLGVTMRI
-262 DERAAAPVA
+262 DERTASPVA
-271 GGRRVSTRTHSTH
+271 GGQRVSTRAHSTH
-284 LAAPRRALA
+284 QAARRRAFA
-293 QGPRTSITSDNPL
+293 QGPRTTVTSDNAL
-306 LTSVLER
+306 LDSVLER
-313 CFADLGVLRSSIEG
+313 SFADLRVLRSSISG
-327 EEYYA
+327 DEYYA

-338 ATLFGRDAAITAM
+338 ATLFGRDAAITAI

-367 LAFYQARETDQWR
+367 LALYQARETNQWR

-390 IRVGEMARLG
+390 IRVGEMARLD

-423 HAQWTGDLSLFTE
+423 HALWTGDLSLFNE
-436 LRDNVELALTWMS
+436 LRENIELALTWMA

-454 NGDGYIDYVST
+454 NGDGYIDYLST

-485 SGRLASPPIA
+485 SGKLASPPIA

-504 LARVLIADL
+504 LARILIADL
-513 YERAGDAT
+513 YERAGDTT
-521 RATTLRAEADA
+521 RATTLRADADA
-532 LRARFERDFW
+532 LRGRFERDFW
-542 LPSLDCYA
+542 LPSLGCYA
-550 LALERDDKPLAV
+550 LALERDDRPLEV

-638 AARRVFAGLLRT
+638 AARRVFDGLLRT
-650 AAYFASYRL
+650 AAFFGSYRL
-659 PEVFAGFSTSEFQT
+659 PEVFAGFSTGEFQT

-684 AWAAGSVP
+684 AWAAGAVP

-713 RPTLPDGVNRLVVR
+713 RPTLPDGVNRIDLH
-727 NLPVGKSHVSI
+727 NLPVGKSRISI
-738 RFTRVAKRRVDVDLL
+738 RFTRVTPQRVDVDLL
-753 SASGTL
+753 SASGTV

>member
-1 MTDRRGRRGRERGER
+1 MTDGRGRRGRT
-16 ARGRTAK
+16 RGRG
-23 RKQGRDSEK
+23 RGRDK
-32 ERRAE
+32 DKARRAE

-54 SGIADAIVTKA
+54 SGIADAIVTKS

-71 TDPSGCVPMA
+71 TDPSGCVPVA

-114 TDDVGRSA
+114 TDDIGRSA

-133 AHPQLVPRET
+133 GRGRLVPRESI
-143 VGIRWTRTIRGD
+143 GIRWTRTIQGD
-155 TPGLDDALEFR
+155 TPGLDDALEIR

-171 PLTLPV
+171 PITLPV
-177 TLMFDARFEDVFA
+177 ALMFDARFEDIFA
-190 VRGLFRQSLGSRHA
+190 VRGLFLQSLGTRHA
-204 PRWRSRSLTLSYD
+204 PRWSGRSLTLSYD
-217 GRDHCRRVLTI
+217 GRDHCRRTLTI
-228 AFSRAPQRRGRQAA
+228 AFSRAPQSHSGQTA
-242 RFAIHLP
+242 RFAIQLA
-249 PRRAVTLGVTLRI
+249 PRRAVTLGVTMRI
-262 DERAAAPVA
+262 DERAAGPVA
-271 GGRRVSTRTHSTH
+271 VGGRVSSRTHSTH
-284 LAAPRRALA
+284 QAAPLRALA
-293 QGPRTSITSDNPL
+293 RGPRTTITSDYPL
-306 LTSVLER
+306 LDAVLER
-313 CFADLGVLRSSIEG
+313 SFADLRVLRSSIAG
-327 EEYYA
+327 DEYYA

-338 ATLFGRDAAITAM
+338 ATLFGRDAAITAI
-351 QMLAYAPRV
+351 QMLAYAPRI

-367 LAFYQARETDQWR
+367 LALYQAHETDQWR

-409 AVDATPLFLILIAR
+409 TVDATPLFLILIAR
-423 HAQWTGDLSLFTE
+423 HAQWTGDLSLFKE
-436 LRDNVELALTWMS
+436 LRENIELALTWMS

-485 SGRLASPPIA
+485 SGKLASPPIA
-495 LAEVQGYAF
+495 LAEVQGCAF
-504 LARVLIADL
+504 LARILIADL
-513 YERAGDAT
+513 YERVGDTT
-521 RATTLRAEADA
+521 RATTLRAESDA

-550 LALERDDKPLAV
+550 LALERDDRPLAV

-572 SHIAKPAR
+572 SHIARPAR

-599 RTLSTRERRF
+599 RTLSTGERRF

-650 AAYFASYRL
+650 AAFFRSYRL
-659 PEVFAGFSTSEFQT
+659 PEVFAGFSTTEFQS

-684 AWAAGSVP
+684 AWAAGCVP

-702 PDGFAGHLRVV
+702 PDGFTGHLRVV
-713 RPTLPDGVNRLVVR
+713 RPTLPDGVNRLDVR
-727 NLPVGKSHVSI
+727 NLPVGKSRISI
-738 RFTRVAKRRVDVDLL
+738 RFTRVKKHRVDVDLL
-753 SASGTL
+753 SASGTV

>member
-1 MTDRRGRRGRERGER
+1 MTTRRGRRGRGGGR
-16 ARGRTAK
+16 ARKTA
-23 RKQGRDSEK
+23 
-32 ERRAE
+32 

-54 SGIADAIVTKA
+54 HGIADAIVTKA

-71 TDPSGCVPMA
+71 TDPSGCVPIA

-91 DCRYLRGYEVLLGSE
+91 DCRYLRGYEVLLGTE
-106 QPTVLAAT
+106 QPTVLAAA
-114 TDDVGRSA
+114 TDAIGQASL
-122 VLELANPDLRL
+122 LELANPDLHLADGRL
-133 AHPQLVPRET
+133 LPRET
-143 VGIRWTRTIRGD
+143 IGIRWTRTLYGD
-155 TPGLDDALEFR
+155 PPRLEDTLALRNPGLEAV
-166 NLGLE
+166 
-171 PLTLPV
+171 TVPV
-177 TLMFDARFEDVFA
+177 TLIFDAQFEDLFA
-190 VRGLFRQSLGSRHA
+190 VRGLFEQALGTRHTPA
-204 PRWRSRSLTLSYD
+204 WRGRSLCLSYD
-217 GRDHCRRVLTI
+217 GRDHCRRSLAIT
-228 AFSRAPQRRGRQAA
+228 FSRTPSRHSGQTAH
-242 RFAIHLP
+242 FTIHLP
-249 PRRAVTLGVTLRI
+249 PRRAVTLGVRIRIGEHATLGAG
-262 DERAAAPVA
+262 RA
-271 GGRRVSTRTHSTH
+271 GRARSTH
-284 LAAPRRALA
+284 RVAPLRALA
-293 QGPRTSITSDNPL
+293 QEPRTTIASDNL
-306 LTSVLER
+306 LLDAILER
-313 CFADLGVLRSSIEG
+313 SFADLRLLRSSIDG

-338 ATLFGRDAAITAM
+338 ATLFGRDAAITAI
-351 QMLAYAPRV
+351 QMLAYEPRV

-367 LAFYQARETDQWR
+367 LAFYQARQTNEWR

-409 AVDATPLFLILIAR
+409 SVDATPLFLILIAR
-423 HAQWTGDLSLFTE
+423 HAAWTGDLGLFND
-436 LRDNVELALTWMS
+436 LRNEIELALTWMS

-465 SEHGLINQGW
+465 SVHGLINQGW

-485 SGRLASPPIA
+485 AGQLATPPIA
-495 LAEVQGYAF
+495 LSEVQGYAF

-513 YERAGDAT
+513 YDRAGDPA
-521 RATTLRAEADA
+521 RAAALRADADA

-542 LPSLDCYA
+542 IPSLGCYA
-550 LALERDDKPLAV
+550 LALERGDRPLAI

-572 SHIAKPAR
+572 SHIAKPSR
-580 ARRVAKRM
+580 ARRVAKRL

-599 RTLSTRERRF
+599 RTLSTEARRF

-638 AARRVFAGLLRT
+638 AARHIFAGLLRT
-650 AAYFASYRL
+650 AAYLRSYRL
-659 PEVFAGFSTSEFQT
+659 PEVFAGFSTNEFQT

-684 AWAAGSVP
+684 SWAAGSVP

-702 PDGFAGHLRVV
+702 PDGFARHLRVV
-713 RPTLPDGVNRLVVR
+713 RPTLPDGVNRLDVR
-727 NLPVGKSHVSI
+727 DLPVGSARISL
-738 RFTRVAKRRVDVDLL
+738 RFTRGNKHRVDVDLL
-753 SASGTL
+753 STTGTV

>member
-1 MTDRRGRRGRERGER
+1 MTDGRGRGGRTRGRG
-16 ARGRTAK
+16 RGRDKDKA
-23 RKQGRDSEK
+23 
-32 ERRAE
+32 RRAE

-54 SGIADAIVTKA
+54 SGIADAIVTKS

-71 TDPSGCVPMA
+71 TDPSGCVPVA

-114 TDDVGRSA
+114 TDDIGRSA

-133 AHPQLVPRET
+133 GRGRLVPRESI
-143 VGIRWTRTIRGD
+143 GIRWTRTIQGD
-155 TPGLDDALEFR
+155 TPGLDDALEIR

-171 PLTLPV
+171 PITLPV
-177 TLMFDARFEDVFA
+177 ALMFDARFEDIFA
-190 VRGLFRQSLGSRHA
+190 VRGLFLQSLGTRHA
-204 PRWRSRSLTLSYD
+204 PRWSGRSLTLSYD
-217 GRDHCRRVLTI
+217 GRDHCRRTLTI
-228 AFSRAPQRRGRQAA
+228 AFSRAPQSHSGQTA
-242 RFAIHLP
+242 RFAIQLA
-249 PRRAVTLGVTLRI
+249 PRRAVTLGVTMRI
-262 DERAAAPVA
+262 DERAAGPVA
-271 GGRRVSTRTHSTH
+271 VGGRVSSRTHSTH
-284 LAAPRRALA
+284 QAAPLRALA
-293 QGPRTSITSDNPL
+293 RGPRTTITSDYPL
-306 LTSVLER
+306 LDAVLER
-313 CFADLGVLRSSIEG
+313 SFADLRVLRSSIAG
-327 EEYYA
+327 DEYYA

-338 ATLFGRDAAITAM
+338 ATLFGRDAAITAI
-351 QMLAYAPRV
+351 QMLAYAPRI

-367 LAFYQARETDQWR
+367 LALYQAHETDQWR

-409 AVDATPLFLILIAR
+409 TVDATPLFLILIAR
-423 HAQWTGDLSLFTE
+423 HAQWTGDLSLFKE
-436 LRDNVELALTWMS
+436 LRENIELALTWMS

-485 SGRLASPPIA
+485 SGKLASPPIA

-504 LARVLIADL
+504 LARILIADL
-513 YERAGDAT
+513 YERVGDTT
-521 RATTLRAEADA
+521 RATTLRAESDA

-550 LALERDDKPLAV
+550 LALERDDRPLAV

-572 SHIAKPAR
+572 SHIARPAR

-599 RTLSTRERRF
+599 RTLSTGERRF

-650 AAYFASYRL
+650 AAFFRSYRL
-659 PEVFAGFSTSEFQT
+659 PEVFAGFSTTEFQS

-684 AWAAGSVP
+684 AWAAGCVP

-702 PDGFAGHLRVV
+702 PDGFTGHLRVV
-713 RPTLPDGVNRLVVR
+713 RPTLPDGVNRLDVR
-727 NLPVGKSHVSI
+727 NLPVGKSRISI
-738 RFTRVAKRRVDVDLL
+738 RFTRVKKHRVDVDLL
-753 SASGTL
+753 SASGTV

>member
-1 MTDRRGRRGRERGER
+1 MTNERGRGRGRSARGRRSRTKNGR
-16 ARGRTAK
+16 K
-23 RKQGRDSEK
+23 
-32 ERRAE
+32 AE

-65 ENVFFL
+65 ENIFFL
-71 TDPSGCVPMA
+71 TDPSGCVPVA

-91 DCRYLRGYEVLLGSE
+91 DCRYLRGYEVLLGKE
-106 QPTVLAAT
+106 QPTILAAT
-114 TDDVGRSA
+114 TDDIGRSA

-133 AHPQLVPRET
+133 GRGRLIARET
-143 VGIRWTRTIRGD
+143 VGIRWTRTLHGD
-155 TPGLDDALEFR
+155 TPGLDDVLELR

-171 PLTLPV
+171 PIVLPLTLE
-177 TLMFDARFEDVFA
+177 FDARFEDLFA
-190 VRGLFRQSLGSRHA
+190 VRGLFQQTLGIRRA
-204 PRWRSRSLTLSYD
+204 PRWSGRSLTLSYD
-217 GRDHCRRVLTI
+217 GHDRCRRTLAIT
-228 AFSRAPQRRGRQAA
+228 FSRAPESRGRQTA
-242 RFAIHLP
+242 RFAIRLA
-249 PRRAVTLGVTLRI
+249 PRRAVALGVRLRI
-262 DERAAAPVA
+262 DERAASHAA
-271 GGRRVSTRTHSTH
+271 GRVSARTYSTH
-284 LAAPRRALA
+284 QAAPHRALA
-293 QGPRTSITSDNPL
+293 QTPRTSIASDHAL
-306 LTSVLER
+306 LDAVLAR
-313 CFADLGVLRSSIEG
+313 SFADLRLLRSSISG
-327 EEYYA
+327 DEYYA

-338 ATLFGRDAAITAM
+338 ATLFGRDAAITAI
-351 QMLAYAPRV
+351 QMLAYEPRI

-367 LAFYQARETDQWR
+367 LAAYQARDTNQWR

-409 AVDATPLFLILIAR
+409 SVDATPLFLILIAR
-423 HAQWTGDLSLFTE
+423 HAMWTGDLSLFRE
-436 LRDNVELALTWMS
+436 LREHVDLALTWMT

-485 SGRLASPPIA
+485 SGKLASPPIA

-504 LARVLIADL
+504 LARILIADV
-513 YERAGDAT
+513 YERAGDPT
-521 RATTLRAEADA
+521 RATTLRAEAEA
-532 LRARFERDFW
+532 LRGRFERDFW
-542 LPSLDCYA
+542 LANLDCYA
-550 LALERDDKPLAV
+550 LALERDARPLAV

-572 SHIAKPAR
+572 SHIARPAR
-580 ARRVAKRM
+580 ARRVAKCM
-588 MAPDMFSGWGI
+588 MSPDMFSGWGI
-599 RTLSTRERRF
+599 RTLSTRARRF

-624 ALIATGFRHYGLDA
+624 ALIASGFRHYGLDA
-638 AARRVFAGLLRT
+638 AARRVFDSLLRT
-650 AAYFASYRL
+650 AAFFGSYRL
-659 PEVFAGFSTSEFQT
+659 PEVFAGFSTSEFRT

-713 RPTLPDGVNRLVVR
+713 RPTLPDGVNRLDVR
-727 NLPVGKSHVSI
+727 NLPVGKSRISI
-738 RFTRVAKRRVDVDLL
+738 RFTRTKKHRVAVDLL
-753 SASGTL
+753 SATGTV